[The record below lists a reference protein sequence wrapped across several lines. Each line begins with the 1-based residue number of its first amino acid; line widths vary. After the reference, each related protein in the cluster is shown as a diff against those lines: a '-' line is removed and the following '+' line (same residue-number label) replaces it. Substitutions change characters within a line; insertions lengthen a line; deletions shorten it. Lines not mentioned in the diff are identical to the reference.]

1 MEYWQGV
8 DHEEAEREAA
18 AAAAALNPQPAGPR
32 VEDLVAPL
40 EKRVAALEDE
50 LEELRAATPEAV
62 LAGTMQIAGLQQVVR
77 IQQRELIEKQAAIDV
92 LKAEKREAQGEVR
105 P

>member
-8 DHEEAEREAA
+8 DREGFMSHDDLLEQI
-18 AAAAALNPQPAGPR
+18 AAL
-32 VEDLVAPL
+32 
-40 EKRVAALEDE
+40 
-50 LEELRAATPEAV
+50 
-62 LAGTMQIAGLQQVVR
+62 QQMVR

>member
-40 EKRVAALEDE
+40 EKRVAALEDD
-50 LEELRAATPEAV
+50 LDDLDELRAATGVP
-62 LAGTMQIAGLQQVVR
+62 IVR
-77 IQQRELIEKQAAIDV
+77 AL
-92 LKAEKREAQGEVR
+92 
-105 P
+105 